1 MKGKAVTLLIAIF
14 VLGEVKSLSAES
26 QTSTLR
32 QGHTATYSSHSMILQ
47 KLQLVKMMLATS
59 PAMKR
64 AAEGKDEAI
73 KQKVVVANEKFVS
86 ATDAL
91 NQDNLAGAEEFADEA
106 LRLIEEISQMNPD
119 LQQVRAEQI
128 KRYDESVRSLH
139 NAEATYQDLSGRLR
153 SNGKGSEAKDMGR
166 STSRIREKAQIL
178 ASDGQYSEAT
188 ELIKEAHE
196 GVIFALNKLL
206 GSTALMYDLKF
217 KTVAEEYDYELA
229 RYHSFEELAP
239 IAYIELR
246 PDKDTIMLS
255 ERYVQ
260 ESRTMRDIA
269 KQQAAR
275 GDHRAAINTLL
286 EAIKQ
291 MQTALRV
298 VGLVLQ
304 E

>member
-1 MKGKAVTLLIAIF
+1 MRDKAVALLIAIF
-14 VLGEVKSLSAES
+14 VLGEVKDLSAVS
-26 QTSTLR
+26 QTPTLR
-32 QGHTATYSSHSMILQ
+32 GGQAVTNSSRSMILQ
-47 KLQLVKMMLATS
+47 KLQLVQMMLEAS

-64 AAEGKDEAI
+64 AAEGTDDAI
-73 KQKVVVANEKFVS
+73 KQKVVAANERFVG

-91 NQDNLAGAEEFADEA
+91 NQNNLAGAEELADEA
-106 LRLIEEISQMNPD
+106 LRLIEEISQLNPD
-119 LQQVRAEQI
+119 LQQIRAEQI
-128 KRYDESVRSLH
+128 KRYDESVRSLD
-139 NAEATYQDLSGRLR
+139 NAEATYRDLSSRLK
-153 SNGKGSEAKDMGR
+153 SSEAKDMGK
-166 STSRIREKAQIL
+166 SISRLRKKAQIL
-178 ASDGQYSEAT
+178 AMDGQYSEAS

-196 GVIFALNKLL
+196 EVISALNKLL
-206 GSTALMYDLKF
+206 GSTALLYDLKF
-217 KTVAEEYDYELA
+217 NSVAEEYDYELA

-239 IAYIELR
+239 IAYAELK

-260 ESRTMRDIA
+260 ESRAMRDIA

-286 EAIKQ
+286 GAIKQ